1 MKKLILILLGF
12 YFGFILIKSEAVS
25 WYRIVEMFQFQS
37 FHLFGVIGSA
47 VSVGVLS
54 ILLLKSLKVKS
65 IDNEELDVSKKK
77 LLPKSNILGG
87 VMFGAGWALVGA
99 CPAPLFI
106 HLGLGNWIILIP
118 ILSAILG
125 VFIYGITKKYLP
137 H

>member
-1 MKKLILILLGF
+1 MRKVIFILLGF

-47 VSVGVLS
+47 VAVGTVS
-54 ILLLKSLKVKS
+54 ILLLKSFQVKS
-65 IDNEELDVSKKK
+65 IDKQELDISKKE
-77 LLPKSNILGG
+77 LLPKANIFGG
-87 VMFGAGWALVGA
+87 VLFGAGWALIGA
-99 CPAPLFI
+99 CPAPLFV
-106 HLGLGNWIILIP
+106 HLGMGNWIIVVP

-125 VFIYGITKKYLP
+125 VFIYGVTKKYLP

>member
-1 MKKLILILLGF
+1 MRKVIFILLGF

-37 FHLFGVIGSA
+37 IHLFGVIGSA
-47 VSVGVLS
+47 VGVGTLS
-54 ILLLKSLKVKS
+54 ILLLKVLKVKS
-65 IDNEELDVSKKK
+65 IDKEVLDISKKK
-77 LLPKSNILGG
+77 LLPKSNIFGG
-87 VMFGAGWALVGA
+87 LLFGAGWALVGA

-106 HLGLGNWIILIP
+106 HLGLGNWIIVIP